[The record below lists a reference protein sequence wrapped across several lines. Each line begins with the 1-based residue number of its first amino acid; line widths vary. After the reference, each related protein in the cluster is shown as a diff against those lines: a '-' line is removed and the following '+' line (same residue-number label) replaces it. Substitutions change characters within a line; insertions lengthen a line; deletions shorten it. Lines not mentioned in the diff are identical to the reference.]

1 MVDKLSKIVSW
12 VLYSLMAV
20 SAVLALLFYTNN
32 VDSATLI
39 QWGFVL
45 LIAGVVIAIASP
57 VYGFILNPGNIVK
70 LLLSIGLVAVI
81 GIISYSIAGNTFSEF
96 KLESLKITAETSRLV
111 GMGLLFTYIT
121 AAMAI
126 LVILFSSVMKIFK

>member
-12 VLYSLMAV
+12 VLYLLMAV
-20 SAVLALLFYTNN
+20 SALLAILFYTNN

-45 LIAGVVIAIASP
+45 LIATVVVALASP
-57 VYGFILNPGNIVK
+57 VYGFILNPGNIGK
-70 LLLSIGLVAVI
+70 LLLSVGVVAVI
-81 GIISYSIAGNTFSEF
+81 GIVSYSLAGNTFSDLR
-96 KLESLKITAETSRLV
+96 LETLNITAQTSKFV

-121 AAMAI
+121 AVLSI
-126 LVILFSSVMKIFK
+126 LVILFSSIIKIFK